1 MNLFSVLTLERVT
14 SATSHSFSDK
24 MESMFHWDGW
34 ASIDAPLVSSL
45 FVMAILAVI
54 GIVVGIRAR
63 IALKRKEYLQKPK
76 GIMFFAELYYNMCN
90 NFASSNMGE
99 THVSWG
105 GYFWTLFA
113 YLFIGFNISLFG
125 LPSLVDWLAC
135 PLCLAI
141 IMFAIIQ
148 FQGLKYSKLGY
159 FHRYVEPIFVFLPVN
174 LITMWAPIVST
185 TMRLFGNCL
194 SGTILVGLVQWAL
207 SSASSGIFEAFGVVG
222 TIGTSSFWN
231 NPGWTSIFLAPGP
244 VGVFNSYFSLFSGF
258 IQTLVFSSLSAIWIS
273 QEMPEP
279 EPEKKE
285 DVLPASEARPL
296 VIEG

>member
-1 MNLFSVLTLERVT
+1 MNSLSVLTLERVT
-14 SATSHSFSDK
+14 SATSHSFNDK
-24 MESMFHWDGW
+24 VESMFHWDGW

-185 TMRLFGNCL
+185 TMRTSGSAITDSASVVRVP
-194 SGTILVGLVQWAL
+194 SGTATPRSVVM
-207 SSASSGIFEAFGVVG
+207 SRSAIF
-222 TIGTSSFWN
+222 
-231 NPGWTSIFLAPGP
+231 
-244 VGVFNSYFSLFSGF
+244 
-258 IQTLVFSSLSAIWIS
+258 FSSMSTPRRSRITSRCFSSPSAT
-273 QEMPEP
+273 
-279 EPEKKE
+279 
-285 DVLPASEARPL
+285 PAPTVPKPRIPTPICIDCSIRLFA
-296 VIEG
+296 